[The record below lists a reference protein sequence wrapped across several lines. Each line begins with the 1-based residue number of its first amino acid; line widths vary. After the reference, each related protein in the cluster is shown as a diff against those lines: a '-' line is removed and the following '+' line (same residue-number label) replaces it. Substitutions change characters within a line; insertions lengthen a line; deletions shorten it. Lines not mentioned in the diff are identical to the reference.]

1 MVHLYNPAARAGRCV
16 GRTCLELDHNL
27 LNNGVWDRAG
37 IGEGSTPP
45 GVPAPPF
52 NAVLPNPDRFAATVF
67 RPAAT
72 VPRPVATGCRAAT
85 SLQPSRHVGVR
96 LDAELEASL
105 QVVARQVGC
114 SLSACVRQAL
124 RTYLRQFRDGEE
136 PRRQSRLVARGE
148 AGDLQAAELPCW
160 SDWT

>member
-1 MVHLYNPAARAGRCV
+1 M
-16 GRTCLELDHNL
+16 HNRFHNGL
-27 LNNGVWDRAG
+27 HNGVWDRVG

-45 GVPAPPF
+45 GVRVPPF
-52 NAVLPNPDRFAATVF
+52 NAVLPNPDRPVATGS
-67 RPAAT
+67 
-72 VPRPVATGCRAAT
+72 RPVATSFRPAT
-85 SLQPSRHVGVR
+85 ALQPSRHVGVR
-96 LDAELEASL
+96 LDADLEASL

-136 PRRQSRLVARGE
+136 PRRQSRLVARCE

-160 SDWT
+160 RDWT

>member
-1 MVHLYNPAARAGRCV
+1 MLHLYNPAARAGRCV

-45 GVPAPPF
+45 GVPVPPF
-52 NAVLPNPDRFAATVF
+52 NAVLPNPDRFAATGS
-67 RPAAT
+67 RPA
-72 VPRPVATGCRAAT
+72 TGFRAAT

-136 PRRQSRLVARGE
+136 PRRQSRLVARRE